1 MSSILKALK
10 KIEGSG
16 QEGGPLE
23 PSLPYG
29 APSLRSSW
37 RRNGW
42 YSGRNA
48 FYLLSIGLVSVIVV
62 AAYSWWAGG
71 GSTPTAGGAKEV
83 RAPLPSKPADQ
94 TSPDVSPPARSA
106 PLRPAAA
113 PPPPAETVTDS
124 NPNPPQARAAPSV
137 QAPPPTSRVRPREG
151 SAAPP
156 PAEARPPQPR
166 NMASASERAG
176 AGRPTATRSAEDSL
190 SRLDEAKLKVMAIA
204 WAEDPARRLAV
215 LNGYIVKEGESVEG
229 FSVTQIR
236 KDDVIVNDG
245 SRSWRVELNLKTQ
258 P

>member
-10 KIEGSG
+10 KIEESG
-16 QEGGPLE
+16 REGGPPD
-23 PSLPYG
+23 PSLPYE
-29 APSLRSSW
+29 APPLRPSW
-37 RRNGW
+37 RRSGW

-48 FYLLSIGLVSVIVV
+48 VYLLSIGLVSVIVV
-62 AAYSWWAGG
+62 AGYHWWADRGP
-71 GSTPTAGGAKEV
+71 TPTAGGAKEV

-94 TSPDVSPPARSA
+94 TSPVASPPARTA
-106 PLRPAAA
+106 PPRPAAA
-113 PPPPAETVTDS
+113 PPPPAETVTGS
-124 NPNPPQARAAPSV
+124 NLTPPQARAAPTV

-151 SAAPP
+151 SGTPP

-166 NMASASERAG
+166 SAAPSSDRAGTGRSSAS
-176 AGRPTATRSAEDSL
+176 RSAEDSL
-190 SRLDEAKLKVMAIA
+190 SRLDEAKLKVIAIA

-215 LNGYIVKEGESVEG
+215 VNGYIVKEGESVEG

-236 KDDVIVNDG
+236 RDDVIVNDG